1 VKSIPTFLGFSP
13 AELLGGGALVA
24 AVSAV
29 VLLMGIGTWLSGRA
43 MRRRSL
49 RLFSLSSRPASSCE
63 SGEYVRIDGLAVL
76 PSPLGETGPFSRRA
90 AAWVRAVVFENT
102 GQASQRLEADVS
114 VPAKLW
120 LDDSSGRL
128 ACIEINRARVFVE
141 RKTIASTGVGLQPS
155 SELQATLLSLGVE
168 TSANGITRSLR
179 CEEERI
185 APGER
190 LQVSGMARVTALP
203 GQDREVL
210 VLDLGDEASDEL
222 IVNAI
227 AYDRHYA
234 LSASKANQG
243 LAMAIAGSVALV
255 ASLALVVW
263 GATH

>member
-1 VKSIPTFLGFSP
+1 
-13 AELLGGGALVA
+13 
-24 AVSAV
+24 
-29 VLLMGIGTWLSGRA
+29 

-243 LAMAIAGSVALV
+243 PPWQSQGVLHWWRVWHLLCGAPRIEVCDVDRRSIYAEFGAKLT
-255 ASLALVVW
+255 SLGWRVSLC
-263 GATH
+263 